1 VQGDAHG
8 CISFRC
14 NLSSVISARW
24 AVATVFAVH
33 GSVSGSL
40 AARMP
45 WIAGHVGVTGNVGRL
60 GYALVMPAV
69 GAMIAMPF
77 AGRLVHRIGGRR
89 ATQILITGWAA
100 ALSLVALAPSL
111 PTLAAAMLL
120 AGTFAGTA
128 DMAMNAEAIAI
139 ERRLGRSIMSS
150 LHGMWSVGTVVAGGA
165 GWLLAHLEVD
175 GRAHFAG
182 MSVVLIAVGLW
193 ACTGLPEQARKTL
206 AGADSDKLHRPATG
220 DEAAEKPPRFALPRG
235 PVLIVGLV
243 GFAAIFAEGACADWS
258 AVYLV
263 RELGA
268 ADATGAI
275 GYACFAGAMTVGRL
289 TGDAVVRAWGPVTT
303 VRVAGALGVLGGAL
317 VVLAGALD
325 GGPGAAPVAVTVAAV
340 GGFILIGIGIAVV
353 VPLAFAAAGHAAG
366 TPAARAHAI
375 AAVATVAYGAGLAAP
390 GIVGG
395 IAEASS
401 LTVSFV
407 VVTVL
412 VVVMALAAPAVRSAD
427 VTAALS
433 TDLEAET
440 ALTRSS

>member
-1 VQGDAHG
+1 
-8 CISFRC
+8 
-14 NLSSVISARW
+14 VISARW
-24 AVATVFAVH
+24 AVAAVFAVH

-77 AGRLVHRIGGRR
+77 AGRVVHRIGGRR
-89 ATQILITGWAA
+89 ATQIMISGWAA
-100 ALSLVALAPSL
+100 GLSLVALAPSL

-120 AGTFAGTA
+120 AGAFAGTA

-150 LHGMWSVGTVVAGGA
+150 LHGLWSVGTVLAGGA
-165 GWLLAHLEVD
+165 GWLLAHLDVD

-182 MSVVLIAVGLW
+182 ASVVLIAVGLW
-193 ACTGLPEQARKTL
+193 ASTGLPQHTPSAE
-206 AGADSDKLHRPATG
+206 
-220 DEAAEKPPRFALPRG
+220 DETAEKPPRFALPRG

-263 RELGA
+263 RQLGA

-275 GYACFAGAMTVGRL
+275 GYACFAGAMTIGRL
-289 TGDAVVRAWGPVTT
+289 TGDGIVRSWGPVTT
-303 VRVAGALGVLGGAL
+303 VRVAGALGVLGGVL
-317 VVLAGALD
+317 VVLAGALN
-325 GGPGAAPVAVTVAAV
+325 GGSGAAPVAVTAVAV
-340 GGFILIGIGIAVV
+340 GGFVLIGIGIAVV

-366 TPAARAHAI
+366 SAAARAHAI

-395 IAEASS
+395 IAEATS
-401 LTVSFV
+401 LKVSFV
-407 VVTVL
+407 VVTLL
-412 VVVMALAAPAVRSAD
+412 VVAMTLAAPAVRSAD
-427 VTAALS
+427 VAGALAAEK
-433 TDLEAET
+433 DLETEG
-440 ALTRSS
+440 ALTQSS

>member
-1 VQGDAHG
+1 
-8 CISFRC
+8 
-14 NLSSVISARW
+14 VISARW
-24 AVATVFAVH
+24 AVAAVFAVH

-60 GYALVMPAV
+60 GYALVMPAI

-77 AGRLVHRIGGRR
+77 AGRVVHRIGGRR
-89 ATQILITGWAA
+89 ATQILISGWAA

-120 AGTFAGTA
+120 AGAFAGTA
-128 DMAMNAEAIAI
+128 DMAMNAEAIAV
-139 ERRLGRSIMSS
+139 ERRLGRSIMSG
-150 LHGMWSVGTVVAGGA
+150 LHGMWSIGTFLAGGA
-165 GWLLAHLEVD
+165 GWLLAHLNVD

-182 MSVVLIAVGLW
+182 ASVLLIVVGLW
-193 ACTGLPEQARKTL
+193 ACTGLPRHT
-206 AGADSDKLHRPATG
+206 PPVG

-263 RELGA
+263 RELG
-268 ADATGAI
+268 TGEAI
-275 GYACFAGAMTVGRL
+275 GAVGYASFAGAMTVGRL

-303 VRVAGALGVLGGAL
+303 VRVAGTLGVLGGAL
-317 VVLAGALD
+317 VVLAGAL
-325 GGPGAAPVAVTVAAV
+325 GGGSAVTTLVAV
-340 GGFILIGIGIAVV
+340 GGFVLIGIGIAVV

-366 TPAARAHAI
+366 SAAARAHAI

-395 IAEASS
+395 IAEATS
-401 LTVSFV
+401 LPVSFV
-407 VVTVL
+407 AVTLLIVA
-412 VVVMALAAPAVRSAD
+412 MTLAAPAVRSAD
-427 VTAALS
+427 V
-433 TDLEAET
+433 AET
-440 ALTRSS
+440 LAAEREGALTRAG

>member
-14 NLSSVISARW
+14 SLSSVISARW

-89 ATQILITGWAA
+89 ATQILISGWAA

-150 LHGMWSVGTVVAGGA
+150 LHGMWSVGTVLAGGA

-193 ACTGLPEQARKTL
+193 ACTGLPEQAQ
-206 AGADSDKLHRPATG
+206 PTG

-412 VVVMALAAPAVRSAD
+412 VVAMALAAPAVHSAD

>member
-1 VQGDAHG
+1 M
-8 CISFRC
+8 SFRC
-14 NLSSVISARW
+14 SVCSVISARW

-69 GAMIAMPF
+69 GAMLAMPF
-77 AGRLVHRIGGRR
+77 AGRVVHRIGGRR
-89 ATQILITGWAA
+89 ATQILISGWAV
-100 ALSLVALAPSL
+100 ALTLVALAPSL

-120 AGTFAGTA
+120 AGAFAGTA

-139 ERRLGRSIMSS
+139 ERRLGRSIMSG
-150 LHGMWSVGTVVAGGA
+150 LHGLWSVGTVLAGGA
-165 GWLLAHLEVD
+165 GWLLAHLGVD

-182 MSVVLIAVGLW
+182 ASVVLVGVGLW
-193 ACTGLPEQARKTL
+193 ACTGLP
-206 AGADSDKLHRPATG
+206 GHPPPAG
-220 DEAAEKPPRFALPRG
+220 DEAKPPRFALPRG
-235 PVLIVGLV
+235 PVLVVGLV

-263 RELGA
+263 RELGTA
-268 ADATGAI
+268 EATGAV

-317 VVLAGALD
+317 VVLAGAVD
-325 GGPGAAPVAVTVAAV
+325 SGSAVATVAAV
-340 GGFILIGIGIAVV
+340 GGFVLIGIGIAVV
-353 VPLAFAAAGHAAG
+353 VPLAFAAVGHAAG
-366 TPAARAHAI
+366 SAAARAHAI

-395 IAEASS
+395 IAQAAS
-401 LTVSFV
+401 LPVSFV
-407 VVTVL
+407 AVTVL
-412 VVVMALAAPAVRSAD
+412 VAAMTLAAPAVRAAD
-427 VTAALS
+427 VAATLTAQRAA
-433 TDLEAET
+433 T
-440 ALTRSS
+440 LTRSG